1 MSTRWV
7 KSVLAICLILGM
19 LFSASNAPAEW
30 KWEFPTKSTGDL
42 RGVWGFSASD
52 IVGVGTYG
60 TISRYDGVS
69 WTPMFSG
76 THQNLSGIW
85 GVSSADLYA
94 VGDSGT
100 ILHYDGS
107 AWSPVVGGISQHL
120 YCIWGTSADD
130 IFAGGANGTILHYD
144 GLSWSQM
151 TVPVTVSLYGIWGT
165 SAQDLFA
172 VGAGGTILHYDG
184 FSWGIMTSGVS
195 SELRSLWGASS
206 ADVFAAGLSG
216 TILHYDGTE
225 WEPMDSGTS
234 QNLLDIMGTSVA
246 DIFAAGSMG
255 TILHFDGSGWTSMA
269 SGTTRDLYG
278 LWEASPTNVIAVGPN
293 ETVRRFDGTTW
304 SNGATWTSIGS
315 GTIQAVWGTSTSNVF
330 AVGSIGLIL
339 HFDGSQWGNMN
350 GAGLL
355 GTPFLEGIWGASPSD
370 VYAIG
375 RSGALFKFDG
385 SSWTQQMFPQYYSRD
400 VYGIWGTSS
409 SDIFAVGNGIRHY
422 DGSSWS
428 YTSPTPYLLY
438 SVWGL
443 SSSDVYAVGQYGTVM
458 HYDGSSWT
466 SMNAGLAGSFEPVG
480 VWGTSPDNVFV
491 ASGGVL
497 YRYDGSGWNT
507 VSYGSPGIN
516 PACIVGTPGSELFAG
531 GDFGTI
537 LQYTGSSWDRSL
549 VIGGYHNNIV
559 GLYVVPGPRLYA
571 LTDKKGLLYN
581 DSFYKITAA
590 AGPNGTISPEGQ
602 IDTLEG
608 GARTFSITSD
618 SGWHVEDVLV
628 DGTSVGATTS
638 YTFTNMTANHTI
650 SAAFAADTYTIT
662 ASAGANGSIAPQGA
676 VSVNHGSDQTFT
688 ITPATG
694 YHVADVLVD
703 GTSAGATTSYTFTN
717 VTANHTISATFAVNT
732 YTITASAGANGS
744 IAPQGAVSVNHG
756 SDQTFTITPAAGY
769 HVADVLVDGTSA
781 EATTSYTFTNVTANH
796 TISATFA
803 VNTYIITASAGANGS
818 IAPQGAV
825 SVNHGSDQTFTI
837 TPATGYHVADVLVDG
852 TSAGATTSYT
862 FANVTANH
870 TISATFAV
878 NTYILTASAG
888 ANGSIAPQGAVS
900 VNHGSDQTFTITPA
914 TGYHVADVL
923 VDGTSAGATTSYTFT
938 NVTANHTISAT
949 FVINTYIITAS
960 AGTGGTISPSGQVS
974 VQHGDSRL
982 FTITPK
988 KGRRVAKVLVDGVS
1002 VGAVT
1007 QYTFTNVTSA
1017 HTIRATFK

>member
-7 KSVLAICLILGM
+7 KSVLAICLIFGM
-19 LFSASNAPAEW
+19 LFSASTATAEW
-30 KWEFPTKSTGDL
+30 KWDFPTKSTGDL
-42 RGVWGFSASD
+42 RGVRGFSASD

-60 TISRYDGVS
+60 TISRYDGVQ
-69 WTPMFSG
+69 WTPMISG

-85 GVSSADLYA
+85 GVSTTDLYA

-107 AWSPVVGGISQHL
+107 AWSPVVSGISQHL

-130 IFAGGANGTILHYD
+130 IYAGGANGTILHYD

-165 SAQDLFA
+165 SAQNLFA

-184 FSWGIMTSGVS
+184 FSWGVMISGTS
-195 SELRSLWGASS
+195 SELRSVWGSS
-206 ADVFAAGLSG
+206 SSDVFVAGWSG
-216 TILHYDGTE
+216 AILHYDGTD
-225 WEPMDSGTS
+225 WELMDSGTS
-234 QNLLDIMGTSVA
+234 QNLLDIMGTSA
-246 DIFAAGSMG
+246 AEIFAVGSMG

-278 LWEASPTNVIAVGPN
+278 LCGASPTNVIAVGSN

-304 SNGATWTSIGS
+304 SNGATWPSIGS
-315 GTIQAVWGTSTSNVF
+315 GTIQAVWGTSASNVF

-339 HFDGSQWGNMN
+339 HFDGSQWVHMN
-350 GAGLL
+350 SSGQL
-355 GTPFLEGIWGASPSD
+355 GTPYLEGIWGASPSE

-375 RSGALFKFDG
+375 RSGALFTFDG

-466 SMNAGLAGSFEPVG
+466 SMYAGLAGNYEPVG

-491 ASGGVL
+491 VSGGVL
-497 YRYDGSGWNT
+497 YRFDGSAWNT
-507 VSYGSPGIN
+507 VSYGNPGIN
-516 PACIVGTPGSELFAG
+516 PKCITGTPSSELFAG

-559 GLYVVPGPRLYA
+559 GLCVVPGPRLYA
-571 LTDKKGLLYN
+571 LTDKQGLLYN
-581 DSFYKITAA
+581 DSFYKITAS
-590 AGPNGTISPEGQ
+590 AGANGTISPEGE

-608 GARTFSITSD
+608 GARTFSITAD

-638 YTFTNMTANHTI
+638 YTFTNVTANHTI
-650 SAAFAADTYTIT
+650 SATFAADTCIIT
-662 ASAGANGSIAPQGA
+662 ASAGANGSIAPAGA

-688 ITPATG
+688 ITPTAG

-703 GTSAGATTSYTFTN
+703 GTSVGATTAYTFTN

-732 YTITASAGANGS
+732 YTITASAG
-744 IAPQGAVSVNHG
+744 
-756 SDQTFTITPAAGY
+756 
-769 HVADVLVDGTSA
+769 
-781 EATTSYTFTNVTANH
+781 
-796 TISATFA
+796 
-803 VNTYIITASAGANGS
+803 
-818 IAPQGAV
+818 
-825 SVNHGSDQTFTI
+825 
-837 TPATGYHVADVLVDG
+837 
-852 TSAGATTSYT
+852 
-862 FANVTANH
+862 
-870 TISATFAV
+870 
-878 NTYILTASAG
+878 
-888 ANGSIAPQGAVS
+888 
-900 VNHGSDQTFTITPA
+900 
-914 TGYHVADVL
+914 
-923 VDGTSAGATTSYTFT
+923 
-938 NVTANHTISAT
+938 
-949 FVINTYIITAS
+949 
-960 AGTGGTISPSGQVS
+960 TGGTIAPSGQVT
-974 VQHGDSRL
+974 VQHGGSRL

>member
-1 MSTRWV
+1 MSTRWA
-7 KSVLAICLILGM
+7 KSVLAICLILGV
-19 LFSASNAPAEW
+19 LFSSSSAPAEW

-42 RGVWGFSASD
+42 RGAWGFSASD

-107 AWSPVVGGISQHL
+107 AWSPVGGGISQHL

-151 TVPVTVSLYGIWGT
+151 TVPITVSLYGIWGT

-184 FSWGIMTSGVS
+184 FSWGVMISGTSTALQSV
-195 SELRSLWGASS
+195 WGASS
-206 ADVFAAGLSG
+206 GDVFTVGWSG
-216 TILHYDGTE
+216 TILHYNGTE
-225 WEPMDSGTS
+225 WEPMDSGAS
-234 QNLLDIMGTSVA
+234 SILLNIYGTSTA
-246 DIFAAGSMG
+246 DVFAVGNNG
-255 TILHFDGSGWTSMA
+255 TILYYDGSGWTSMT
-269 SGTTRDLYG
+269 SGTLSNLYG
-278 LWEASPTNVIAVGPN
+278 VWGPSPTNVVAVGDSG
-293 ETVRRFDGTTW
+293 TVRRFNGTAW

-330 AVGSIGLIL
+330 AVGSPGLIL
-339 HFDGSQWGNMN
+339 HFDGSQWVNMN
-350 GAGLL
+350 GSGLL
-355 GTPFLEGIWGASPSD
+355 GTPYLEGIWGASPSE

-375 RSGALFKFDG
+375 RSGALFTFDG
-385 SSWTQQMFPQYYSRD
+385 ASWTQQMFPQYYSRD

-438 SVWGL
+438 SVWGP
-443 SSSDVYAVGQYGTVM
+443 SSSDVYAVGQYGTVV

-466 SMNAGLAGSFEPVG
+466 SMNPGPAGGLGPVG

-507 VSYGSPGIN
+507 VSYDSPGIS

-531 GDFGTI
+531 GSFGTI

-571 LTDKKGLLYN
+571 LTDKQGLLYN
-581 DSFYKITAA
+581 DSFYRITAS
-590 AGPNGTISPEGQ
+590 AGPNGTILPEGE

-608 GARTFSITSD
+608 GARTFSVTAD

-638 YTFTNMTANHTI
+638 HTFTDLNANHTI
-650 SAAFAADTYTIT
+650 SANFAADTCTIA
-662 ASAGANGSIAPQGA
+662 ASAGAHGSIAPA
-676 VSVNHGSDQTFT
+676 
-688 ITPATG
+688 
-694 YHVADVLVD
+694 
-703 GTSAGATTSYTFTN
+703 
-717 VTANHTISATFAVNT
+717 
-732 YTITASAGANGS
+732 
-744 IAPQGAVSVNHG
+744 
-756 SDQTFTITPAAGY
+756 
-769 HVADVLVDGTSA
+769 
-781 EATTSYTFTNVTANH
+781 
-796 TISATFA
+796 
-803 VNTYIITASAGANGS
+803 
-818 IAPQGAV
+818 GAV